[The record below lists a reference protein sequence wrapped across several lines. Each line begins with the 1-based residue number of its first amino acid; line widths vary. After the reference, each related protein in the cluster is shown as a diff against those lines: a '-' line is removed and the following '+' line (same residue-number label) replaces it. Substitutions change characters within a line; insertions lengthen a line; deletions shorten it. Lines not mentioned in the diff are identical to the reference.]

1 MQSVPINVL
10 KKSTFTCMHKA
21 LHTAARARGSQLKL
35 GAGQL
40 QRKKKREGFF
50 SIYKTKAA
58 LLCLSHAFIQLQSVC
73 ASLELHTP
81 HSRVSTAVYVST
93 FYKSL
98 FGSPSADLVFGSPR
112 PSADTSEGPCAV
124 EVILNLQVP
133 AAALKES
140 RIYICSSHVSS
151 L

>member
-1 MQSVPINVL
+1 
-10 KKSTFTCMHKA
+10 MHKA

-58 LLCLSHAFIQLQSVC
+58 LFCLSHAFIQLQSVC

-93 FYKSL
+93 LYKSL

-124 EVILNLQVP
+124 EVILNLQVVYVSCGGVTNSI
-133 AAALKES
+133 S
-140 RIYICSSHVSS
+140 RSSVWKPKVVIRRLGRS
-151 L
+151 LRC

>member
-58 LLCLSHAFIQLQSVC
+58 LLCLSHAFIQLQSVRG
-73 ASLELHTP
+73 SLELHTP
-81 HSRVSTAVYVST
+81 
-93 FYKSL
+93 
-98 FGSPSADLVFGSPR
+98 
-112 PSADTSEGPCAV
+112 
-124 EVILNLQVP
+124 
-133 AAALKES
+133 ES
-140 RIYICSSHVSS
+140 QLLCT
-151 L
+151 

>member
-1 MQSVPINVL
+1 
-10 KKSTFTCMHKA
+10 MHKA

-58 LLCLSHAFIQLQSVC
+58 LFCLSHAFIQLQSVC

-81 HSRVSTAVYVST
+81 HSRVSTVVYVSWGGVT
-93 FYKSL
+93 NSISRSSVWK
-98 FGSPSADLVFGSPR
+98 PK
-112 PSADTSEGPCAV
+112 AV
-124 EVILNLQVP
+124 
-133 AAALKES
+133 S
-140 RIYICSSHVSS
+140 RRLERSMRC
-151 L
+151 